1 MEETVSN
8 TSCIYVYLAPSLPP
22 FSSLPPTPSSLSLSL
37 SLPLSCPLFLG
48 RRLFEDD
55 HPLEI
60 ALDASCSHRNSK
72 LVLRDNTYSTIQWD
86 AFTLPELTNF
96 IQILQREEEIYAGKV
111 RQFECPLSS
120 NILNVK
126 CDAYR
131 IAGNFRGR
139 KLSRIGRKGA
149 FRGEN
154 FCGMLK
160 LVA

>member
-1 MEETVSN
+1 MN
-8 TSCIYVYLAPSLPP
+8 LLNLSLIL
-22 FSSLPPTPSSLSLSL
+22 SPTPFPLSLLLSLSISLPTSYL
-37 SLPLSCPLFLG
+37 SLHYYPPSPLSSPLLSPG

-111 RQFECPLSS
+111 RLAERLEWHLIF
-120 NILNVK
+120 
-126 CDAYR
+126 AYS
-131 IAGNFRGR
+131 F
-139 KLSRIGRKGA
+139 K
-149 FRGEN
+149 F
-154 FCGMLK
+154 
-160 LVA
+160 